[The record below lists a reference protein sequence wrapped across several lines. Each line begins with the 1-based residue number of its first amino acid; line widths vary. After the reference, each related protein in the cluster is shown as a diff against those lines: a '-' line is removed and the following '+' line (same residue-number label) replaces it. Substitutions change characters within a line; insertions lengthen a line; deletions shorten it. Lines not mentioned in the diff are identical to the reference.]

1 MVESDLA
8 YITLFLILLLHS
20 SSTPALRQNLATLGK
35 KVLTYHVNPC
45 AFRELEDEITKR
57 R

>member
-8 YITLFLILLLHS
+8 YIILLLLHS

-45 AFRELEDEITKR
+45 AFCELEDEITKR

>member
-1 MVESDLA
+1 MVKSDLA
-8 YITLFLILLLHS
+8 LYHAFSSSS
-20 SSTPALRQNLATLGK
+20 SSTSALRQNLATLGK

-57 R
+57 S